1 MMKYNELLINE
12 ESKTMQLFKGLS
24 EEEDRELTLRV
35 GLLIKQGKRLRMQVV
50 ADDIDEF
57 NVYLEGYDLVD
68 DLL

>member
-1 MMKYNELLINE
+1 MMRYNELLINE

>member
-68 DLL
+68 DL